1 MNRLTDHKLV
11 LGSQSPRRKYI
22 LEQAGFEFS
31 VITAD
36 VEEIYPADMPVRD
49 VPEYLAG
56 LKADAILPK
65 ADADAVVITSD
76 TIVLLNGKIY
86 EKPKSREHAIQV
98 LGELSGN
105 MHEVITGVCIT
116 SANKTLSFSETTKVY
131 FDNLTTEEIEWYV
144 DRYEVMDKA
153 GGYAVQEGIG
163 LIGISKLV
171 GCYFN
176 VMGLPVNKLYQEL
189 KQF

>member
-1 MNRLTDHKLV
+1 MNRLTEHKLV

-36 VEEIYPADMPVRD
+36 VEEVYSPDMPVRE
-49 VPEYLAG
+49 VPVYLAG
-56 LKADAILPK
+56 LKASAILPK

-76 TIVLLNGKIY
+76 TIVLLDGKIY

-116 SANKTLSFSETTKVY
+116 NADKTVRFSETTKVF
-131 FDNLTTEEIEWYV
+131 FDKLTTEEIEWYV

-163 LIGISKLV
+163 LIGITKLE

-176 VMGLPVNKLYQEL
+176 VMGLPVNRLYQEL
-189 KQF
+189 KKF

>member
-1 MNRLTDHKLV
+1 MNRLTAHKLV

-31 VITAD
+31 VIAAD
-36 VEEIYPADMPVRD
+36 VDEVYPADMPVRE
-49 VPEYLAG
+49 VPEYLAA
-56 LKADAILPK
+56 LKAEAILPQV
-65 ADADAVVITSD
+65 DSDAVVITSD

-116 SANKTLSFSETTKVY
+116 SADKTVRFSDTTKVF
-131 FDNLTTEEIEWYV
+131 FDKLTTEEIEWYV
-144 DRYEVMDKA
+144 DRYDVMDKA

-163 LIGISKLV
+163 LIGIIKLE

-176 VMGLPVNKLYQEL
+176 VMGLPVNRLYQEL
-189 KQF
+189 KKF

>member
-22 LEQAGFEFS
+22 LEQAGFEFT

-36 VEEIYPADMPVRD
+36 VDEVYAADMPVRE

-56 LKADAILPK
+56 LKAAAIIPK

-76 TIVLLNGKIY
+76 TIVLLNEKIY

-105 MHEVITGVCIT
+105 MHEVITGVSIA
-116 SANKTLSFSETTKVY
+116 SADKTVRFSETTKVY
-131 FDNLTTEEIEWYV
+131 FDELTTEEIEWYV

-163 LIGISKLV
+163 LIGITKLE

-176 VMGLPVNKLYQEL
+176 VMGLPVNRLYQEL
-189 KQF
+189 KKF